1 MKKLFE
7 FKTKTIVATGLGA
20 ALFTLLFMYVKI
32 PTGIP
37 ETDIQTAYG
46 IGAFFAAL
54 FGPIAGGLIAFI
66 GHALS
71 DSIQYGSAWWSW
83 VVASGLSCFIIGLV
97 YPKLHVEDG
106 EFGKKDII
114 LFNVYQIIGNC
125 HCMDY
130 CCSDSGH
137 PDLCGA
143 GKPGIY
149 TGRRSCHQQCDFL
162 RRHRYHPAGALQQ
175 DTFQEGQPDKG
186 INQYKRAAV
195 CRQSLQAAASF
206 YNRVHYSSN
215 SLE

>member
-46 IGAFFAAL
+46 IGAFFGAL

-83 VVASGLSCFIIGLV
+83 VIASGVSCFIIGLV
-97 YPKLHVEDG
+97 YPKLRAEDG
-106 EFGKKDII
+106 EFSTKDMI
-114 LFNVYQIIGNC
+114 LFNVYQIIGNIVAWVVVAPIL
-125 HCMDY
+125 DIVIY
-130 CCSDSGH
+130 AEPANLVFTQGIVAAISNAVS
-137 PDLCGA
+137 A
-143 GKPGIY
+143 GVIGTLLLVLYSK
-149 TGRRSCHQQCDFL
+149 TRSK
-162 RRHRYHPAGALQQ
+162 
-175 DTFQEGQPDKG
+175 KG
-186 INQYKRAAV
+186 
-195 CRQSLQAAASF
+195 SLTKG
-206 YNRVHYSSN
+206 
-215 SLE
+215 